1 MVEVK
6 ERSKERTGP
15 RAQPARGEQE
25 DGAAPFRKIGVIG
38 AGQMGNGIAH
48 VCALSGFQVLL
59 NDVAADRIS
68 EGLAT
73 ISGNLARQV
82 SRQRISDEQRQAAI
96 KRISAAQTLDDL
108 AECDL
113 VIEAATEK
121 EEIKRKIFA
130 SLCPLLRPETIIGT
144 NTSSIS
150 ITRLAATTDRP
161 ERFIGIHFMNPVPL
175 MELVE
180 VIRGI
185 VTDDATFESTKK
197 FISKLGKRIAV
208 AEDFPAFIVNR
219 ILLPMINE
227 AIYTLYE
234 GVGNVEAID
243 TAMRL
248 GAHHP
253 MGPLELADFIGLDTC
268 LSVMQVLHE
277 GLADSKYRPC
287 PLLVKYVEAGWLGRK
302 SQRGFY
308 DYRGEKP
315 VPTR

>member
-1 MVEVK
+1 MNMIEVK
-6 ERSKERTGP
+6 ERPKARSDS
-15 RAQPARGEQE
+15 PA
-25 DGAAPFRKIGVIG
+25 FSIRKIGVIG
-38 AGQMGNGIAH
+38 AGQMGSGIAH
-48 VCALSGFQVLL
+48 VAALAGFEVKL
-59 NDVAADRIS
+59 NDLSADRVKAGI
-68 EGLAT
+68 AT
-73 ISGNLARQV
+73 INGNMARQV
-82 SRQRISDEQRQAAI
+82 SRKRITEEDRQAAL
-96 KRISAAQTLDDL
+96 KRIAP
-108 AECDL
+108 AETFDAFSDCDL

-121 EEIKRKIFA
+121 EDVKRTIFA
-130 SLCPLLRPETIIGT
+130 NVCPVLKPDAILGS

-150 ITRLAATTDRP
+150 ITRLASSTDRP

-180 VIRGI
+180 LIRGI
-185 VTDDATFESTKK
+185 ATDDSTFDTTKQ
-197 FISKLGKRIAV
+197 FVAKLGKTIAV

-227 AIYTLYE
+227 AVYTLYE

-302 SQRGFY
+302 TQRGFY

-315 VPTR
+315 IPTR